1 MTATERAA
9 KALASPAEF
18 CALMA
23 QAREF
28 KFPGWWDGSA
38 FRSHPVGIISG
49 TIKMTNFWHV
59 DDLCQIEITDGD
71 GWDRSVCQDSRA
83 HGDPHPRPVS
93 GREIVVWDNG
103 SWASAGTQAA
113 LEPKV
118 LEVLSVL
125 ALHVQEAK
133 AARDVEAA
141 RRHASSIEAQ
151 RQAEQTAI
159 AKALAPA
166 DATLAAR
173 ERS

>member
-1 MTATERAA
+1 MTPIERAA
-9 KALASPAEF
+9 KALTSRAEF
-18 CALMA
+18 CTLMA

-59 DDLCQIEITDGD
+59 DNLCRIEITDGD
-71 GWDRSVCQDSRA
+71 GWNRSVCQDSRA

-93 GREIVVWDNG
+93 GREIVVWDNS
-103 SWASAGTQAA
+103 SWASPGTKAA
-113 LEPKV
+113 LEQKV
-118 LEVLSVL
+118 LEILSAL
-125 ALHVQEAK
+125 ALHVQDAK

-141 RRHASSIEAQ
+141 RRHALDIEAQ
-151 RQAEQTAI
+151 RQVEQVAI

-166 DATLAAR
+166 DSMLAAR
-173 ERS
+173 GRS